1 MTGANQQGTT
11 MGASTTTSGKAG
23 TSPLTAQRLRQVEH
37 KLRAER
43 DALLSAARRELVR
56 GEEQQFASIAG
67 EVPDVG
73 DQATAAALTD
83 FDNEIAR
90 RHDLAI
96 RDIDEALARL
106 RTGDFGTCP
115 DCGGEIGFERLMA
128 FPTATRC
135 VTCQGLHERTYAS
148 LATPTM

>member
-1 MTGANQQGTT
+1 MRATKTATL
-11 MGASTTTSGKAG
+11 KAAAAAM
-23 TSPLTAQRLRQVEH
+23 TAQQLRQLDR
-37 KLRAER
+37 KLRVER
-43 DALLSAARRELVR
+43 DTLLIVSRRELVR

-90 RHDLAI
+90 RHDVAI
-96 RDIDEALARL
+96 RDIDEALVRL
-106 RTGDFGTCP
+106 KAGDFGSCP
-115 DCGGEIGFERLMA
+115 DCGGDIGFERLMA

>member
-1 MTGANQQGTT
+1 
-11 MGASTTTSGKAG
+11 MGAPTTTTGKSG
-23 TSPLTAQRLRQVEH
+23 TSPMTAQRLRQLEH

-106 RTGDFGTCP
+106 QTGDFGSCP
-115 DCGGEIGFERLMA
+115 DCGGDIGFERLMA

-135 VTCQGLHERTYAS
+135 VTCQSLHERTYAS

>member
-1 MTGANQQGTT
+1 MRATT
-11 MGASTTTSGKAG
+11 PAGKPATTAI
-23 TSPLTAQRLRQVEH
+23 TAPQLRQVER
-37 KLRAER
+37 KLRAQR
-43 DALLSAARRELVR
+43 DILLAAARDELLH
-56 GEEQQFASIAG
+56 GEEQPFVAIAG

-90 RHDLAI
+90 RHDVAI
-96 RDIDEALARL
+96 REIEAALARI
-106 RTGDFGTCP
+106 RTHEFGACP
-115 DCGGEIGFERLMA
+115 DCGADIGFERLMA
-128 FPTATRC
+128 FPTARRC

>member
-1 MTGANQQGTT
+1 MSATMMATRKSVTT
-11 MGASTTTSGKAG
+11 LMS
-23 TSPLTAQRLRQVEH
+23 AQRRRQVERELQTQRIVL
-37 KLRAER
+37 LRAAHDE
-43 DALLSAARRELVR
+43 LLR
-56 GEEQQFASIAG
+56 GEQQPFASIAG

-73 DQATAAALTD
+73 DQATATALTD

-90 RHDLAI
+90 RHDEAI
-96 RDIDEALARL
+96 REIDAALLRL
-106 RTGDFGTCP
+106 QDPEFGGCA

-135 VTCQGLHERTYAS
+135 ITCQSQHEKTYAS

>member
-1 MTGANQQGTT
+1 MR
-11 MGASTTTSGKAG
+11 ASTTTRRHPTA
-23 TSPLTAQRLRQVEH
+23 PMTAQRLRQLEQ

-43 DALLSAARRELVR
+43 TALLSAARRELLR

-106 RTGDFGTCP
+106 RTGDFGNCP
-115 DCGGEIGFERLMA
+115 DCGGDIGFERLMA
-128 FPTATRC
+128 FPTAIRC
-135 VTCQGLHERTYAS
+135 VKCQGLHERTYAS

>member
-1 MTGANQQGTT
+1 MTAVRTNGGRPRSALIRAPQ
-11 MGASTTTSGKAG
+11 
-23 TSPLTAQRLRQVEH
+23 LRQLER
-37 KLRAER
+37 KLRTQR
-43 DALLSAARRELVR
+43 SALVSAAHDELRR
-56 GEEQQFASIAG
+56 GEEQPFAAIAG

-73 DQATAAALTD
+73 DQATAAVLTD

-90 RHDLAI
+90 RHDETL
-96 RDIDEALARL
+96 RDIDAALLRL
-106 RTGDFGTCP
+106 SSPDYGSCL

-135 VTCQGLHERTYAS
+135 VACQSQHEKTYAT